1 MMACDCYLAP
11 SLVEGFYLPELEA
24 AYDCDKPVI
33 YSNTSPYTDY
43 LNQEVGY
50 PIALVDEEIKNIKL
64 NLSIQQ

>member
-1 MMACDCYLAP
+1 MALYHLAP
-11 SLVEGFYLPELEA
+11 SLVEGFYHPALDA
-24 AYDCDKPVI
+24 AYDCGKPVI
-33 YSNTSPYTDY
+33 YHNTSSYTDY

>member
-11 SLVEGFYLPELEA
+11 SLAEGFYLPALEA
-24 AYDCDKPVI
+24 AYDCGKPVI
-33 YSNTSPYTDY
+33 YPNTSPYTDY